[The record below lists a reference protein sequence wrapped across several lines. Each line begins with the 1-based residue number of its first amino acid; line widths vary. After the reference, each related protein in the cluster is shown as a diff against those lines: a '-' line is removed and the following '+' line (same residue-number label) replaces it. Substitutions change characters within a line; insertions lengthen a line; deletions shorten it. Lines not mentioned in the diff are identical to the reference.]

1 MLTHSNLDPPPGA
14 VQSLPG
20 VWHYRGCREVNR
32 GPNFGLRAKR
42 KIDRSSNLSP
52 ASRVK
57 SGGSSSTELTSEAS
71 VSGAYKSLEEHK
83 SKPSESDVE
92 SAKLL
97 SDKELADML
106 D

>member
-1 MLTHSNLDPPPGA
+1 M
-14 VQSLPG
+14 V
-20 VWHYRGCREVNR
+20 R
-32 GPNFGLRAKR
+32 
-42 KIDRSSNLSP
+42 
-52 ASRVK
+52 
-57 SGGSSSTELTSEAS
+57 TSEAS
-71 VSGAYKSLEEHK
+71 VSGADKSLEEHK